1 MEVRQMSKWVD
12 DSAFKSFRERK
23 KTEDDNKPSGGNDR
37 MSVVW
42 KTPEKGTT
50 DRPKIYEGRFLQDP
64 KGVFYLQYLYHM
76 FKNSS
81 GEGWHFSLC
90 PKTYDMSKY
99 CPWCSV
105 VSKLYSSG
113 SKSDKSAAYNYKR
126 KIRFCGNWYV
136 VKDPRDAEADEENK
150 AEGKVFVYEFPGK
163 VESKL
168 KTEITDEENGYGMSI
183 FDPGEDGVNF
193 IVRVKATK
201 PDESGRVFPDYS
213 DSQFARRPTALGSE
227 DEIEEIMK
235 NRYDL
240 MGHLKKMEATE
251 DKVLEAIKKEMVW
264 DLIEDEYERM
274 SGSAVPSTPRE
285 QESPET
291 EEPKEEAKEESFD
304 DSDDD
309 MSEQELLDELE
320 NMGME

>member
-1 MEVRQMSKWVD
+1 MSKWVD
-12 DSAFKSFRERK
+12 DSAFNSFREQK
-23 KTEDDNKPSGGNDR
+23 KTEDENRSSGGNDR

-42 KTPEKGTT
+42 KTPEKGTV
-50 DRPKIYEGRFLQDP
+50 DRAKVYEGRFLMDP
-64 KGVFYLQYLYHM
+64 KGVPYQSYLYHM

-90 PKTYDMSKY
+90 PKTYDMSNY

-113 SKSDKSAAYNYKR
+113 SKADNKMAYNYKR
-126 KIRFCGNWYV
+126 KPRFCGNWYV
-136 VKDPRDAEADEENK
+136 VKDPRDSEADAENK
-150 AEGKVFVYEFPGK
+150 AEGNVFVYEFPGK

-168 KTEITDEENGYGMSI
+168 KTEVTDEENGYGKSI
-183 FDPGEDGVNF
+183 FDPGDNGVNF
-193 IVRVKATK
+193 IIRVKSTK
-201 PDESGRVFPDYS
+201 PDENGKVFPDYS
-213 DSQFARRPTALGSE
+213 DSVFARKPSALGSD

-240 MGHLKKMEATE
+240 KEHLKKMEATE
-251 DKVLEAIKKEMVW
+251 DKIIAAIKGEMMW

-274 SGSAVPSTPRE
+274 SGSSVPSTSVE
-285 QESPET
+285 QKDT
-291 EEPKEEAKEESFD
+291 TQEEKKEESTTS
-304 DSDDD
+304 DSNTDDD
-309 MSEQELLDELE
+309 MSEQDLLNELE